1 MCKLSRQPPGR
12 FQRLFGL
19 EKKEKEI
26 NTIKYTNNISFP
38 EARKLIQSRNQ
49 FPTRSYAQV
58 TTPNP
63 EPKHDHSCGSCHMI
77 LEKLIHLTPEN
88 LPKFLNEL
96 KTSLSKSHQ
105 PQPSTS
111 QLPAP
116 QIQIAPP

>member
-19 EKKEKEI
+19 EKRTR

-63 EPKHDHSCGSCHMI
+63 ELKHDHSCGSCHMI
-77 LEKLIHLTPEN
+77 LEKLIHLTPEI
-88 LPKFLNEL
+88 LPKFVNEL

-105 PQPSTS
+105 PQPSAS

-116 QIQIAPP
+116 